1 MYNKEKT
8 IVYSDIGEV
17 TIRKSV
23 RAKMLRIN
31 VDREGKVTVTIPER
45 CTWAKANDMIKD
57 YKEWIIKNKKKM
69 AELPPQKHK
78 RYTPTPEEDQI
89 LAQQAIEY
97 IPRRIQELAKQH
109 NLKFRQLK
117 LGRALSRWG
126 CCKTNN
132 DIIISI
138 YTMRLP
144 KHLVDFILLHELTHT
159 IHKNHQAGFHAKL
172 NEMCNGM
179 EKQYDKE
186 IREFIRNNS

>member
-89 LAQQAIEY
+89 LAQ
-97 IPRRIQELAKQH
+97 
-109 NLKFRQLK
+109 
-117 LGRALSRWG
+117 
-126 CCKTNN
+126 
-132 DIIISI
+132 
-138 YTMRLP
+138 
-144 KHLVDFILLHELTHT
+144 
-159 IHKNHQAGFHAKL
+159 
-172 NEMCNGM
+172 
-179 EKQYDKE
+179 
-186 IREFIRNNS
+186 